1 MDPTVALILGA
12 LWVLMNVLSGRKKA
26 PPPDSEPPERL
37 PPDYSPPDA
46 TQREGSR
53 LEMVLREFQRSL
65 ENAEVSVRRHAGEPL
80 PDDEDVEERQTLE
93 SEPEIVSLEQEV
105 RRPSRREF
113 TQDADV
119 EQLVL
124 RRITAAATRDTARS
138 KADHV
143 QFDERLRKEPA
154 DQTSTR
160 GYTAKQ
166 LRDAVVWR
174 EILGPPVS
182 ERREGG
188 NEGMRE

>member
-12 LWVLMNVLSGRKKA
+12 LWVLMNLLSGRKKA
-26 PPPDSEPPERL
+26 PPPDSEPGERFQ
-37 PPDYSPPDA
+37 PDQSPPDA

-65 ENAEVSVRRHAGEPL
+65 ENAEVSARRHAGEPL
-80 PDDEDVEERQTLE
+80 PDDEDVEERQSLE
-93 SEPEIVSLEQEV
+93 SEPEIVSLEEAV
-105 RRPSRREF
+105 RRPSRREY
-113 TQDADV
+113 TQDAEA
-119 EQLVL
+119 EQLVQ
-124 RRITAAATRDTARS
+124 RRITAAAARDTARS

-143 QFDERLRKEPA
+143 QFDERIRKEPA

-182 ERREGG
+182 ERREG
-188 NEGMRE
+188 

>member
-12 LWVLMNVLSGRKKA
+12 LWVLMNLFAGRKKT
-26 PPPDSEPPERL
+26 PPSPDYREPPQ
-37 PPDYSPPDA
+37 PDDSSRDA

-53 LEMVLREFQRSL
+53 LELVLREFQRSL
-65 ENAEVSVRRHAGEPL
+65 ENAEITTRRHAGEPL
-80 PDDEDVEERQTLE
+80 PDDEDIEERQSLE
-93 SEPEIVSLEQEV
+93 REPEIVSLEEEV
-105 RRPSRREF
+105 HRPARRAY
-113 TQDADV
+113 TQDAEA
-119 EQLVL
+119 EQLVQQ
-124 RRITAAATRDTARS
+124 RITAAAARDTART

-143 QFDERLRKEPA
+143 QFDERIRTEPA

-182 ERREGG
+182 ERGER
-188 NEGMRE
+188 